1 MCDLNDFS
9 PFDDMENL
17 KTNFFHFLVINA
29 IPLSLLGTKIDHF
42 KVF

>member
-17 KTNFFHFLVINA
+17 KTNFFHFLVIKCN
-29 IPLSLLGTKIDHF
+29 PF
-42 KVF
+42 KFVRN